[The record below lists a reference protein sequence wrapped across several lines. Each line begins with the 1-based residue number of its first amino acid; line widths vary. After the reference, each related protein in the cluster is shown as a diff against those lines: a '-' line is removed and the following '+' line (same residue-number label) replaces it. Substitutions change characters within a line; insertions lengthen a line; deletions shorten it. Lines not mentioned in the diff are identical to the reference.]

1 MEHKEIQLSQEE
13 MDSILDL
20 RNKLRENIE
29 SVGKLNI
36 RKHFLEMD
44 LQAVDAEL
52 GQLYTDSISLE
63 QMENAKTTEI
73 ITKYGEGKLDFATGI
88 YTV

>member
-1 MEHKEIQLSQEE
+1 
-13 MDSILDL
+13 
-20 RNKLRENIE
+20 
-29 SVGKLNI
+29 
-36 RKHFLEMD
+36 MD

-52 GQLYTDSISLE
+52 GQLYMDSISLE